1 MACHSAAASRLS
13 RHFRHLDT
21 LPGVLSRT
29 SMPWGH
35 ILTFLAGVLIGAASI
50 VIWKL
55 LRFAADLRAA
65 RHALASFVYPEC
77 GLADEKA
84 HAAVE
89 ACKNRLRW
97 QKNLNPEWLPPL
109 VDEVPKLVREIA
121 AIYHPGKQ
129 EALLAPGLSQF
140 SRAVHLAAMDVADFL
155 QTRSIGRLVD
165 VSASTALKT
174 WEMTHK
180 IANHEKLQTA
190 NKWYKR
196 LLPYWQVLRFK
207 SPIMWAGMAV
217 SNVAARTLQP
227 AVIDIIAKRA
237 IDLYSGRL
245 GKGTSTPAMALI
257 TAPEKELPPGPM

>member
-1 MACHSAAASRLS
+1 MIFDR
-13 RHFRHLDT
+13 F
-21 LPGVLSRT
+21 V
-29 SMPWGH
+29 PWSH
-35 ILTFLAGVLIGAASI
+35 IFIFLAGVIVGAGTI
-50 VIWKL
+50 ILWKAL
-55 LRFAADLRAA
+55 VFAADLRAA
-65 RHALASFVYPEC
+65 RHALASFVFPEC
-77 GLADEKA
+77 GMADEQA
-84 HAAVE
+84 REAVE
-89 ACKNRLRW
+89 DCKNRLRW
-97 QKNLNPEWLPPL
+97 QKKLNPEWLPPL

-129 EALLAPGLSQF
+129 DALLAPGLSQF

-180 IANHEKLQTA
+180 IATHERMQTA

-196 LLPYWQVLRFK
+196 LLPVWQVLRFK
-207 SPIMWAGMAV
+207 SPVMWASVAV

-245 GKGTSTPAMALI
+245 GKGAAAVAEPGQT
-257 TAPEKELPPGPM
+257 PPGAM

>member
-1 MACHSAAASRLS
+1 MLS
-13 RHFRHLDT
+13 DRF
-21 LPGVLSRT
+21 V
-29 SMPWGH
+29 PWSH
-35 ILTFLAGVLIGAASI
+35 IFLFLAGVIVGASTI
-50 VIWKL
+50 ILWKAL
-55 LRFAADLRAA
+55 VFAADLRAA
-65 RHALASFVYPEC
+65 RHALASYVFPEC
-77 GLADEKA
+77 GMADEQARK
-84 HAAVE
+84 AVE
-89 ACKNRLRW
+89 DCKNRLRW

-129 EALLAPGLSQF
+129 DALLAPGLSQF

-180 IANHEKLQTA
+180 IATHERMQTA

-196 LLPYWQVLRFK
+196 LLPVWQVLRFK
-207 SPIMWAGMAV
+207 SPVMWASVAV

-245 GKGTSTPAMALI
+245 GKGAAAVAEPGQT
-257 TAPEKELPPGPM
+257 PPGAM

>member
-1 MACHSAAASRLS
+1 MACHPAAASRLS

-21 LPGVLSRT
+21 LPAVLSGVR
-29 SMPWGH
+29 MPWGH
-35 ILTFLAGVLIGAASI
+35 IMTFLAGVLIGAATI

-65 RHALASFVYPEC
+65 QHALASYVYPEC

-180 IANHEKLQTA
+180 IAKHERVQTA

-196 LLPYWQVLRFK
+196 LLPYWQVLRFN
-207 SPIMWAGMAV
+207 SPMMWASMAV

-227 AVIDIIAKRA
+227 ALIDIIAKRA

-245 GKGTSTPAMALI
+245 GKGTATPAMALI
-257 TAPEKELPPGPM
+257 TMPEKEPPPGPM

>member
-1 MACHSAAASRLS
+1 
-13 RHFRHLDT
+13 
-21 LPGVLSRT
+21 
-29 SMPWGH
+29 MPWGH
-35 ILTFLAGVLIGAASI
+35 ILTFFAGLLVGAATI
-50 VIWKL
+50 VLWKA

-65 RHALASFVYPEC
+65 RHAVSSYVFPEC
-77 GLADEKA
+77 GVADGLA
-84 HAAVE
+84 HQAVE
-89 ACKNRLRW
+89 NCKNRLRW

-109 VDEVPKLVREIA
+109 IDEVPKLVREIA

-129 EALLAPGLSQF
+129 DAMLAPGLSQF

-165 VSASTALKT
+165 VSASTAIKT

-180 IANHEKLQTA
+180 IARHETMQNA

-196 LLPYWQVLRFK
+196 LLPVWQVVRFK
-207 SPIMWAGMAV
+207 SPIMWASVAV

-227 AVIDIIAKRA
+227 AVIDIIARRT

-245 GKGTSTPAMALI
+245 GKSTSTTPTATITMKNEEPPPVAM
-257 TAPEKELPPGPM
+257 

>member
-13 RHFRHLDT
+13 CHFRYLDT
-21 LPGVLSRT
+21 LRAVLSRVG
-29 SMPWGH
+29 MPWSH
-35 ILTFLAGVLIGAASI
+35 IMVFLAGVLVGGATL
-50 VIWKL
+50 VLWKA

-65 RHALASFVYPEC
+65 RHAVSSYVFPEC
-77 GLADEKA
+77 GVADEQA
-84 HAAVE
+84 HKAVE
-89 ACKNRLRW
+89 ECKKRLRW

-165 VSASTALKT
+165 VSASTAIKT

-180 IANHEKLQTA
+180 IATHDKMQTA

-196 LLPYWQVLRFK
+196 LLPIWQVLRLK
-207 SPIMWAGMAV
+207 SPIMWASVAV

-227 AVIDIIAKRA
+227 AVIDIIAKRT

-245 GKGTSTPAMALI
+245 GKGASAPVAL
-257 TAPEKELPPGPM
+257 ELTEQESPPGAM

>member
-1 MACHSAAASRLS
+1 MLS
-13 RHFRHLDT
+13 DRF
-21 LPGVLSRT
+21 V
-29 SMPWGH
+29 PWSH
-35 ILTFLAGVLIGAASI
+35 IFLFLAGVIVGAGTI
-50 VIWKL
+50 MLWKAL
-55 LRFAADLRAA
+55 VFAADLRAA
-65 RHALASFVYPEC
+65 RHALASYVFPEC
-77 GLADEKA
+77 GMADEQARK
-84 HAAVE
+84 AVE
-89 ACKNRLRW
+89 HCKNRLRW

-129 EALLAPGLSQF
+129 DALLAPGLSQF

-180 IANHEKLQTA
+180 IATHERMQTA

-196 LLPYWQVLRFK
+196 LLPVWQVLRFK
-207 SPIMWAGMAV
+207 SPVMWASVAV

-245 GKGTSTPAMALI
+245 GKGAAAVAEPGQT
-257 TAPEKELPPGPM
+257 PPGAM

>member
-1 MACHSAAASRLS
+1 
-13 RHFRHLDT
+13 
-21 LPGVLSRT
+21 
-29 SMPWGH
+29 MPWGH
-35 ILTFLAGVLIGAASI
+35 IMTFLAGALVGAASI

-65 RHALASFVYPEC
+65 KHALASYVYPEC

-84 HAAVE
+84 HEAVE

-180 IANHEKLQTA
+180 IATHEKMQTA

-196 LLPYWQVLRFK
+196 LLPWWQVLRIN
-207 SPIMWAGMAV
+207 SPMMWASMAV

-245 GKGTSTPAMALI
+245 GKSSGAPSMAIVPAAE
-257 TAPEKELPPGPM
+257 PESPPGAM

>member
-1 MACHSAAASRLS
+1 M
-13 RHFRHLDT
+13 
-21 LPGVLSRT
+21 V
-29 SMPWGH
+29 
-35 ILTFLAGVLIGAASI
+35 FLAGVFVGAATL
-50 VIWKL
+50 VLWKA
-55 LRFAADLRAA
+55 LRFAADLRAT
-65 RHALASFVYPEC
+65 RHAVSSYVFPEC
-77 GLADEKA
+77 GVADEQA
-84 HAAVE
+84 HRAVE
-89 ACKNRLRW
+89 ECKKRLRW

-165 VSASTALKT
+165 VSASTAIKT

-180 IANHEKLQTA
+180 IATHDRMQTA

-196 LLPYWQVLRFK
+196 LLPVWQVLRLK
-207 SPIMWAGMAV
+207 SPIMWASVAV

-227 AVIDIIAKRA
+227 AVIDIIAKRT

-245 GKGTSTPAMALI
+245 GKGVGTISTGTI
-257 TAPEKELPPGPM
+257 TMSEQEAPPGAM

>member
-1 MACHSAAASRLS
+1 
-13 RHFRHLDT
+13 
-21 LPGVLSRT
+21 
-29 SMPWGH
+29 MPWGH
-35 ILTFLAGVLIGAASI
+35 IMTFLAGVLIGAATI

-65 RHALASFVYPEC
+65 QHALASYVYPEC

-180 IANHEKLQTA
+180 IAKHERVQTA

-196 LLPYWQVLRFK
+196 LLPYWQVLRFN
-207 SPIMWAGMAV
+207 SPMMWASMAV

-227 AVIDIIAKRA
+227 ALIDIIAKRA

-245 GKGTSTPAMALI
+245 GKGTATPAMALI
-257 TAPEKELPPGPM
+257 TMPEKEPPPGPM

>member
-1 MACHSAAASRLS
+1 M
-13 RHFRHLDT
+13 
-21 LPGVLSRT
+21 V
-29 SMPWGH
+29 
-35 ILTFLAGVLIGAASI
+35 FLAGVLVGGATL
-50 VIWKL
+50 VLWKA

-65 RHALASFVYPEC
+65 RHAVSSYVFPEC
-77 GLADEKA
+77 GVADEQA
-84 HAAVE
+84 HKAVE
-89 ACKNRLRW
+89 ECKKRLRW

-165 VSASTALKT
+165 VSASTAIKT

-180 IANHEKLQTA
+180 IATHDKMQTA

-196 LLPYWQVLRFK
+196 LLPFWQVLRLK
-207 SPIMWAGMAV
+207 SPIMWASVAV

-227 AVIDIIAKRA
+227 AVIDIIAKRT

-245 GKGTSTPAMALI
+245 GKGTSAPAML
-257 TAPEKELPPGPM
+257 ELPEQESPPGAM

>member
-1 MACHSAAASRLS
+1 
-13 RHFRHLDT
+13 
-21 LPGVLSRT
+21 
-29 SMPWGH
+29 MPWGH
-35 ILTFLAGVLIGAASI
+35 IWTFFAGVLVGAASI
-50 VIWKL
+50 VLWKA

-65 RHALASFVYPEC
+65 RHAVSSYVFPEC
-77 GLADEKA
+77 GAADEQARK
-84 HAAVE
+84 AVE
-89 ACKNRLRW
+89 DCKNRLRW

-129 EALLAPGLSQF
+129 DPLLAPGLSQF

-165 VSASTALKT
+165 VSASTAIKT

-180 IANHEKLQTA
+180 IATHEKMQTA

-196 LLPYWQVLRFK
+196 LLPVWQVLRFK
-207 SPIMWAGMAV
+207 SPVMWAGMAV

-227 AVIDIIAKRA
+227 AVIDIIARRT

-245 GKGTSTPAMALI
+245 GKVGGASAAETVAL
-257 TAPEKELPPGPM
+257 PSKETPPGAM

>member
-21 LPGVLSRT
+21 PPAVLSGRN
-29 SMPWGH
+29 MPWGH
-35 ILTFLAGVLIGAASI
+35 ILTFLAGLLVGAASI

-65 RHALASFVYPEC
+65 QHAVASYVFPDC

-84 HAAVE
+84 QAAVE

-97 QKNLNPEWLPPL
+97 QKSLNPEWLPPL

-121 AIYHPGKQ
+121 AIYHPGKA

-180 IANHEKLQTA
+180 IANHEKMQTA

-217 SNVAARTLQP
+217 SNIAARTLQP

-245 GKGTSTPAMALI
+245 GKGTGAPAAAVLAL
-257 TAPEKELPPGPM
+257 PEPELPPGPM